1 VSGQGDRPPAGN
13 GGDGG
18 DGPSVRHVVDQLS
31 AYLEGD
37 IKPHV
42 AESVREHLDACAAC
56 TRAAGELRAIVAS
69 ARALDRPEPPPTL
82 WSAIEGALAA
92 ADEAP
97 LLALRRFFVRGL
109 AIGGLAGA
117 AAAVL
122 VGIGWG
128 RLTHDGQG
136 ARTLAGDIA
145 GGAAATAGSA
155 TVVDPL
161 LQEAEAE
168 LETAAASYE
177 HSIGKLRTLLARREE
192 PRWSADVRARF
203 LERLALLDE
212 AIDRSRAAARS
223 TPGDGA
229 GNDILFAAY
238 RSKIDFLAAAVH
250 RGGPEEMPREGM
262 PR

>member
-1 VSGQGDRPPAGN
+1 MK
-13 GGDGG
+13 
-18 DGPSVRHVVDQLS
+18 PS
-31 AYLEGD
+31 A
-37 IKPHV
+37 
-42 AESVREHLDACAAC
+42 AERVREHLAACDAC
-56 TRAAGELRAIVAS
+56 TRAAGELRTIVAS
-69 ARALDRPEPPPTL
+69 ARSLDRPEPPPTL
-82 WSAIEGALAA
+82 WPSIEGALAA
-92 ADEAP
+92 ADEPP

-122 VGIGWG
+122 VGFGWG
-128 RLTHDGQG
+128 RLTRDGN
-136 ARTLAGDIA
+136 ATRTPAADIA
-145 GGAAATAGSA
+145 GLEASPAGAAPI
-155 TVVDPL
+155 VDPL
-161 LQEAEAE
+161 LQEAEVE

-177 HSIGKLRTLLARREE
+177 RSIDKLRTLLARREE
-192 PRWSADVRARF
+192 PRWSPDVRGRF
-203 LERLALLDE
+203 LERLSRLDE
-212 AIDRSRAAARS
+212 AIERSRAAARS

>member
-1 VSGQGDRPPAGN
+1 VSGQGDRPPSDDGGN
-13 GGDGG
+13 G
-18 DGPSVRHVVDQLS
+18 RHVVDQLS

-37 IKPHV
+37 MKPHA
-42 AESVREHLDACAAC
+42 AESVREHLDACDPC

-69 ARALDRPEPPPTL
+69 ARALDRPEPPPPL
-82 WSAIEGALAA
+82 WPAIEGALAA

-128 RLTHDGQG
+128 RLTHDGHG
-136 ARTLAGDIA
+136 ARTAAGDIA
-145 GGAAATAGSA
+145 GGEAPA
-155 TVVDPL
+155 VDPL

-212 AIDRSRAAARS
+212 AIERSRAAARS

-250 RGGPEEMPREGM
+250 RGGTEEMPREGM